1 MKKNFIQTKDP
12 ETAEILKKYGFT
24 LLSDK
29 DNIYTFI
36 NDGKENFGS
45 KSKVVYTNILH
56 L

>member
-12 ETAEILKKYGFT
+12 ETAEILKNNGFT
-24 LLSDK
+24 LLSLK

-36 NDGKENFGS
+36 NDGKETFGV
-45 KSKVVYTNILH
+45 KGKAVYTNILH